1 MSDQG
6 GVPLPAEDL
15 AKHRIMNTSKIDK
28 YNLKHYT
35 RLIISFFGCL
45 VLLTCYQYTTLYIKG
60 VLDTILS
67 TSLLIAI
74 VHQLGY
80 AAIIGILFV
89 FAFNFWENLR
99 PKYGFNLV
107 FGALLFLLIIEALL
121 ITYYCTT
128 LVPLGSD
135 LLGYSYEDMK
145 TTVSNSGGLSLT
157 TLLGILGISGLFF
170 IFYKVTSRFY
180 HRISRLYPFTIIL
193 TSLFV
198 ATLFTEGR
206 PINQNKTQY
215 LAVNL
220 YNSTTENNTYDSNVE
235 YPLIKRPEGKNSL
248 GEYFELKE
256 EKPNIVFII
265 VEGLGRDFVGEGAE
279 FGGFTPF
286 LDSLSGKSLYWENF
300 LSNTGRT
307 FGVVPSLLGSLPFGK
322 SGFME
327 LEEYP
332 NKLTLYGILKN
343 NGYYT
348 SYNQGTNSTF
358 DNVEKFLRSE
368 NIDFVLDR
376 SGFGKNYEL
385 QEADAAGS
393 SWGYPDKELFKKALS
408 LPRDADQPRL
418 DVYMTIS
425 THEPFIPPRKEYYEN
440 KVAELVTTGNYESRV
455 KNIIKKNDNVF
466 ASLLYTDNAIAW
478 FLEAYKKQPGYDNTI
493 FIITGDHRLIP
504 IPQRNT
510 ISRFHVP
517 LIVYSP
523 MLKATE
529 KISSVS
535 SHFDVTPSILAML
548 QHAFELKMPKKVAWM
563 GSGLDMQ
570 KEFRSVKDIPLMRNK
585 NELKE
590 FISGEQ
596 VYTDGDIMGIDK
608 NMDLSPS
615 FGGSSKLEK
624 KLTDFKAMNAYVTT
638 RNKIIPDSLSLFTL
652 EREKFGEGEMV
663 WINSVYNGKNSDK
676 AYVTARDLAFKKEY
690 TKSLLLCRY
699 ILSEVPGHIDS
710 KILTGRINA
719 WEGNYDTAVT
729 ILKECIKMVPEYVD
743 SYAALFDVYFW
754 SGKTKEGYELI
765 EHVEQNSSSA
775 GEVADKIARAKKEYG
790 KIQPAV
796 SSIDKTE
803 TTPEA
808 EGTTL
813 N

>member
-1 MSDQG
+1 MFTRG
-6 GVPLPAEDL
+6 GGRLPEEDL
-15 AKHRIMNTSKIDK
+15 AKHKIMNTSKIDK

-35 RLIISFFGCL
+35 RLIIAFFGCL

-60 VLDTILS
+60 VLDTIIS
-67 TSLLIAI
+67 ISLLIAV
-74 VHQLGY
+74 VHQVGY
-80 AAIIGILFV
+80 AAIIGIVFV
-89 FAFNFWENLR
+89 FPFNFWENLR
-99 PKYGFNLV
+99 PKYGFYFV
-107 FGALLFLLIIEALL
+107 FMVLLMLLIIEALL

-135 LLGYSYEDMK
+135 LLGYSYQDIK
-145 TTVSNSGGLSLT
+145 TTLSNSGGMSLS
-157 TLLGILGISGLFF
+157 TLLGIAGITALFF
-170 IFYKVTSRFY
+170 VFYKVTSKFY

-193 TSLFV
+193 ISLFV
-198 ATLFTEGR
+198 ATLFTEGQ

-215 LAVNL
+215 LALNL
-220 YNSTTENNTYDSNVE
+220 YNSTTEDNSYDSNVE
-235 YPLIKRPEGKNSL
+235 YPLIKRSEDNNIL
-248 GEYFELKE
+248 GDYFHLKE
-256 EKPNIVFII
+256 QKPNLVFII

-286 LDSLSGKSLYWENF
+286 LDSLSRQSLYWENC

-327 LEEYP
+327 LDEYP

-348 SYNQGTNSTF
+348 SYYQGTNSTF

-368 NIDFVLDR
+368 NIDFVLDK

-385 QEADAAGS
+385 QTADATGS
-393 SWGYPDKELFKKALS
+393 SWGYPDKELFKKALD
-408 LPRDADQPRL
+408 LPRDSEKPRME
-418 DVYMTIS
+418 VYMTIS
-425 THEPFIPPRKEYYEN
+425 THEPFIPPGKEYYEN
-440 KVAELVTTGNYESRV
+440 KVSELVNRGNYGSRE
-455 KNIIKKNDNVF
+455 KNIIKKNKNVF
-466 ASLLYTDNAIAW
+466 ASLLYTDNAISW

-504 IPQRNT
+504 IPQRNA

-523 MLKATE
+523 MLRATE
-529 KISSVS
+529 KISAVS
-535 SHFDVTPSILAML
+535 SHFDVTPSILAL
-548 QHAFELKMPKKVAWM
+548 LNDAFELKMPKKVAWM

-596 VYTDGDIMGIDK
+596 VYSDGDIMEIDK
-608 NMDLSPS
+608 NMDLIPS
-615 FGGSSKLEK
+615 FGGSSQLEK
-624 KLTDFKAMNAYVTT
+624 KLSDFKAMNDYVTS

-652 EREKFGEGEMV
+652 EREKFEEGEMV
-663 WINSVYNGKNSDK
+663 WINSVFNGQNYDK
-676 AYVTARDLAFKKEY
+676 AYITARDLAFKKEY
-690 TKSLLLCRY
+690 RKSLLLCRY
-699 ILSEVPGHIDS
+699 ILSEIPGHIDS
-710 KILTGRINA
+710 KILMARINA
-719 WEGNYDTAVT
+719 WEGKYDSSIS
-729 ILKECIKMVPEYVD
+729 ILKDCIKMIPDYAD

-754 SGKTKEGYELI
+754 TGKTKEAYDLI
-765 EHVEQNSSSA
+765 EQVEQNSSSA
-775 GEVADKIARAKKEYG
+775 DEVADKIARAKKEYG

-796 SSIDKTE
+796 SFIEKTK
-803 TTPEA
+803 TSPDA
-808 EGTTL
+808 KGTTL